1 MKNGIIKHIFF
12 DIGGVLLEI
21 DPLIS
26 LQYWSDCTNLSID
39 TLKDHFPHE
48 AHKQYEIG
56 QLSDYEFF
64 REVKDTLPQP
74 NCLEEDD
81 FWRGWN
87 KLIIEEMET
96 TKLLP
101 SLIQSYGVY
110 LLSNTNQRHIK
121 YEVAERF
128 SFQNHVHGAFYSFD
142 LGYRKPEEAIFL
154 KVLEITGANPE
165 ESLFIDDVEA
175 NVKQAQRLGFKTILY
190 SSYEE
195 TKLLLHSMGIII
207 EGAY

>member
-1 MKNGIIKHIFF
+1 MKNGLIKHIFF

-26 LQYWSDCTNLSID
+26 LQYWSDCTDLSINV
-39 TLKDHFPHE
+39 LKDHFPHE
-48 AHKQYEIG
+48 AHEQYEIG
-56 QLSDYEFF
+56 NLSDYEFF
-64 REVKDTLPQP
+64 REVKDALPQP
-74 NCLEEDD
+74 NYLKEDS
-81 FWRGWN
+81 FWEGWN
-87 KLIIEEMET
+87 KLIVKEKET

-128 SFQNHVHGAFYSFD
+128 SFQNHVHRAFYSFD
-142 LGYRKPEEAIFL
+142 LGCRKPEEKIFL
-154 KVLEITGANPE
+154 KVLEITGAKPE

-175 NVKQAQRLGFKTILY
+175 NVKQAQKLGFKTILY
-190 SSYEE
+190 SSHEE
-195 TKLLLHSMGIII
+195 TKLLLHSMGIIV
-207 EGAY
+207 EGAH